1 MATGY
6 DNRQEVRATR
16 LTATAPRQYNPR
28 GAASSPTGRSG
39 VVGAGAATGGVVQS
53 QNPTLNIGVGANIPG
68 FLEKVFEPVLQER
81 QTERMYQG
89 MKAAME
95 NRTMQDIQAEQPTLS
110 GLFGATA
117 FEQGA
122 SFQHARQGV
131 AAWQNKQLEN
141 MEALKQLAPEEVSK
155 VLFDGAKPFLTGDN
169 ATDSVIHKMVI
180 EASETL
186 IPVITR
192 KRIEWRNDTMR
203 NGMVQDATARAGTL
217 ASVMSMDS
225 PDQAALASAVDGVR
239 SAFVKPPQ
247 MPAETWVEAIE
258 ETARGYVANGNLHA
272 LQVITEGGSNSLLFQ
287 SLGAMGDGTKYAAIL
302 SLADT
307 ASKKAASEWASQPE
321 NAQRIDLLNAKVA
334 TREVRGSEIR
344 SGRAATATSP
354 AVDGWDQ
361 INRDMMAATGSL
373 VPLRTPEQITADV
386 EGYVNSV
393 ASEDR
398 ANQTRLATAQAT
410 RQEDLDKEAN
420 EISTIRMALSTM
432 DPQEAIMAYGPTKV
446 DNVARSIWQTDPQAS
461 VPMLS
466 GIFRNRGIAFDGV
479 AVDMQN
485 LVEAN
490 TRAGA
495 DSEGFRKAYQVWS
508 QFDNHQGGIETR
520 ARYFGKYD
528 TTFMQYET
536 LTSGAQKVPPLIA
549 FQETFGQAGVAAGTI
564 GPGERPRGTN
574 AETISN
580 AIGKYQPGWIG
591 QVLGRQRITGVS
603 KAVLDE
609 WVAPEAATRMANRP
623 GLTPENAVAGA
634 VSGLLGSGK
643 IDQAGAYYW
652 ETPSGGPSMAS
663 ITGIGDAARLGNVL
677 EDIIRDQTRTPTF
690 AGITA
695 ESVRI
700 TPLNVPGQPTYWT
713 VWGENRDGHFRG
725 FTLTPDMIKGR
736 DRTRMEEQRVTARNR
751 NNSRPPEGVGDPGRL
766 PRPLPNAP
774 RGGLINVPA
783 APVQFTSPLFGGFR
797 GN

>member
-6 DNRQEVRATR
+6 DNRQAVQSVR
-16 LTATAPRQYNPR
+16 LTPTAPRQTQPR
-28 GAASSPTGRSG
+28 GSAAQPVGRAG
-39 VVGAGAATGGVVQS
+39 VVGGAATGGVVRS
-53 QNPTLNIGVGANIPG
+53 QNPGLSLNVGATIPG
-68 FLEKVFEPVLQER
+68 FLEKAFEPVIQER
-81 QTERMYQG
+81 QTERMYAG
-89 MKAAME
+89 MQAAME
-95 NRTMQDIQAEQPTLS
+95 GATMQEIQAEQPTLS

-122 SFQHARQGV
+122 SFQHARAGV
-131 AAWQNKQLEN
+131 AKWQNAQLEN
-141 MEALKQLAPEEVSK
+141 MDALKQLAPEEVSK
-155 VLFDGAKPFLTGDN
+155 VLFDGAKPYLTGDS

-186 IPVITR
+186 IPAITR

-203 NGMVQDATARAGTL
+203 NGMVTDATARAGTL
-217 ASVMSMDS
+217 ASVLSMDN
-225 PDQAALASAVDGVR
+225 PDQAAIASAVDGVK

-258 ETARGYVANGNLHA
+258 QTARGYVANGNLHA
-272 LQVITEGGSNSLLFQ
+272 LRVITEGGANSLLFQ
-287 SLGAMGDGTKYAAIL
+287 SLGSMGDGTKYATIL

-307 ASKKAASEWASQPE
+307 ASKKAAADWAAKPE
-321 NAQRIDLLNAKVA
+321 NAQRIDLLNARVA
-334 TREVRGSEIR
+334 TREVRGADIR
-344 SGRAATATSP
+344 
-354 AVDGWDQ
+354 VEWDK
-361 INRDMMAATGSL
+361 INKEMQEATGSL
-373 VPLRTPEQITADV
+373 VPLRTPDQITADV

-410 RQEDLDKEAN
+410 RQEELDKEAN
-420 EISTIRMALSTM
+420 KINTIRMALTTG
-432 DPQEAIMAYGPTKV
+432 DPQEVIMAYGANDV
-446 DNVARSIWQTDPQAS
+446 DNVMRSMWQTDPQAAVS
-461 VPMLS
+461 TLTT
-466 GIFRNRGIAFDGV
+466 IFRNRGVAFDNT

-508 QFDNHQGGIETR
+508 QFDNFPGGIETR

-574 AETISN
+574 AEAISN

-623 GLTPENAVAGA
+623 GLSPENAVAGA
-634 VSGLLGSGK
+634 ISGLLGSGK

-652 ETPSGGPSMAS
+652 ETPSGGPSMAA
-663 ITGIGDAARLGNVL
+663 ITGIGDAARLGNVV

-700 TPLNVPGQPTYWT
+700 TPMNVPGQPTYWT
-713 VWGENRDGHFRG
+713 VWGENRNGHFRG

-736 DRTRMEEQRVTARNR
+736 DRARMTEQRDTARARRAPQDRSAAFERWIN
-751 NNSRPPEGVGDPGRL
+751 EPGLGFIERT
-766 PRPLPNAP
+766 RRVNQ
-774 RGGLINVPA
+774 RA
-783 APVQFTSPLFGGFR
+783 AFMAGEV
-797 GN
+797 N